1 MLKFLKKAFS
11 ADPSPAEPQPQP
23 QAAPQPSQ
31 PEETRLELTQKLDPA
46 ARQRLAA
53 VEEKYERIL
62 QLTLQAG
69 VGNAERE
76 SQREALDRMLLSYLK
91 LLAGQDPEAPQKLAR
106 IEAQID
112 RVLENAG
119 PQ

>member
-1 MLKFLKKAFS
+1 V
-11 ADPSPAEPQPQP
+11 PQ
-23 QAAPQPSQ
+23 Q
-31 PEETRLELTQKLDPA
+31 PEETRQELTQKLDPA

-91 LLAGQDPEAPQKLAR
+91 LLASPQDPEAPQKLAR

-112 RVLENAG
+112 RVLENAS
-119 PQ
+119 Q

>member
-1 MLKFLKKAFS
+1 M
-11 ADPSPAEPQPQP
+11 PQ
-23 QAAPQPSQ
+23 Q
-31 PEETRLELTQKLDPA
+31 PEETRQELTQKLDPA
-46 ARQRLAA
+46 SRQRLAA

-91 LLAGQDPEAPQKLAR
+91 LLASPQDPEAPQKLAR

-119 PQ
+119 P

>member
-1 MLKFLKKAFS
+1 MLK
-11 ADPSPAEPQPQP
+11 EGRQ
-23 QAAPQPSQ
+23 
-31 PEETRLELTQKLDPA
+31 EMIQKLDPA
-46 ARQRLAA
+46 ARQRLAQ

-76 SQREALDRMLLSYLK
+76 SQREALDRMLWSYLK
-91 LLAGQDPEAPQKLAR
+91 LLAGRDDPEAPQKLAR

-119 PQ
+119 L

>member
-1 MLKFLKKAFS
+1 V
-11 ADPSPAEPQPQP
+11 PQ
-23 QAAPQPSQ
+23 Q
-31 PEETRLELTQKLDPA
+31 PEETRQELTQKLDPA
-46 ARQRLAA
+46 SRQRLAA

-91 LLAGQDPEAPQKLAR
+91 LLASPQDPEAPQKLAR

-119 PQ
+119 P